1 MRAECGRVRRVRS
14 EVAAF
19 DDPPCWLPGSRAAL
33 LSRLSWSVDPI
44 NYRTLRLGVRSR
56 ALYGIGLSL
65 FMLGF
70 SVMESR
76 RGNANQ
82 VTIFEMFFCAA
93 LLIGFVTLFIDLFS
107 NATFGS
113 PGDLIVIFLSV
124 GYLLVSVYWVV
135 IMAIRTAQ
143 AGLWSS

>member
-1 MRAECGRVRRVRS
+1 MGVSVESEVRS
-14 EVAAF
+14 QRSTILLVGYPVAGLLF
-19 DDPPCWLPGSRAAL
+19 SAA
-33 LSRLSWSVDPI
+33 S
-44 NYRTLRLGVRSR
+44 LGVSIRSTTGPFGSLGFVL

-107 NATFGS
+107 NATLGS